1 MTEQEDIIVDI
12 PQNRVKFFG
21 TTGKMLLPSA
31 TAVAAIVA
39 QIPAAQLM
47 TTAQLRQKLTRQFN
61 VQGTC
66 PITTRKALKS
76 IAHDVSSAAPYWRIV
91 SQNGGLI
98 AGFPGGAA
106 AQAARLEAEGFAIDE
121 SKSPKVRD
129 FRLNLTVID

>member
-1 MTEQEDIIVDI
+1 MTLQEDLIVDI
-12 PQNRVKFFG
+12 PPERVKFFG

-47 TTAQLRQKLTRQFN
+47 TTVQLRQKLTEQFN

-66 PITTRKALKS
+66 PVTTRKALKS
-76 IAHDVSSAAPYWRIV
+76 IAHDVNSTAPYWRIV

-129 FRLNLTVID
+129 FRLSLTVID